1 MRVLIINTS
10 ERIGGAAVAAG
21 RLMES
26 LKNNGIKA
34 KMLVRDKQTDQISVV
49 GLKGS
54 WLHVWKFMWERI
66 VIWKANRFKKND
78 LFAVDI
84 ANTGTDITSLPEFQQ
99 ADVIHLHW
107 INQGMLS
114 LNTIRKIL
122 TSGKPVVWTMHDMW
136 PCTGICHYARECR
149 NYEQECHHCPYIYG
163 GGGKKDLSTQISV
176 VGLKGSWLHVWKFMW
191 ERIVIWKANRFKKND
206 LFAVDIANTGT
217 DITSLPEFQQAD
229 VIHLHWINQGML
241 SLNTIRKILTSG
253 KPVVWT
259 MHDMWP
265 CTGICHYARECRN
278 YEQECHHCP
287 YIYGGGGKKDLS
299 TRIFRK
305 KKEIYSQASITFV
318 GCSRWLA
325 EKAKVSGLLTGQT
338 VISIPNAINTNLF
351 KPHNK
356 QEARR
361 KCRLPQEGKL
371 ILFGS
376 VKITDKRK
384 GIDYLIEACKLLAE
398 KHPEWKDSLGVVVF
412 GNQSQ
417 QLQDLI
423 PFRVYPLPYIK
434 NEHELVDIYNAV
446 DLFVIPSLEEN
457 LPNMVMEA
465 MSCGVPC
472 VGFNTGGI
480 PEMIDHLHN
489 GYVAQRKSSEDLANG
504 IHWVLTEPEY
514 AELSAQACRKAI
526 GNYSESIIA
535 KKYTDVYNKI
545 TGKYA

>member
-49 GLKGS
+49 GLK
-54 WLHVWKFMWERI
+54 R
-66 VIWKANRFKKND
+66 
-78 LFAVDI
+78 
-84 ANTGTDITSLPEFQQ
+84 
-99 ADVIHLHW
+99 
-107 INQGMLS
+107 
-114 LNTIRKIL
+114 
-122 TSGKPVVWTMHDMW
+122 
-136 PCTGICHYARECR
+136 
-149 NYEQECHHCPYIYG
+149 
-163 GGGKKDLSTQISV
+163 
-176 VGLKGSWLHVWKFMW
+176 SWLHVWKFMW

-305 KKEIYSQASITFV
+305 KKEIYSQAPITFV

-338 VISIPNAINTNLF
+338 VINIPNAINTNLY

-446 DLFVIPSLEEN
+446 DLFAIPSLEEKPAEYGHGSHV
-457 LPNMVMEA
+457 LRCA
-465 MSCGVPC
+465 LCRLQHRRH
-472 VGFNTGGI
+472 TGN
-480 PEMIDHLHN
+480 DRSS
-489 GYVAQRKSSEDLANG
+489 AQRICS
-504 IHWVLTEPEY
+504 
-514 AELSAQACRKAI
+514 SAQVGRRPGQRHPLDIDGARICGTLRT
-526 GNYSESIIA
+526 SLPQSHRQLF
-535 KKYTDVYNKI
+535 
-545 TGKYA
+545 GKYHSQEVHGRL